1 MTQPA
6 MVVEEFKA
14 AERNTLRGW
23 ARVRMPSGMVLHDVG
38 IFYDRDSDRA
48 WVSAPSKAIVGRD
61 GVQMRSAKDSKPLY
75 TPAVSFETKALYQK
89 FSDAAIAALRL
100 AYPQALPPRIN
111 GDGK

>member
-1 MTQPA
+1 MKVLA
-6 MVVEEFKA
+6 FKA
-14 AERNTLRGW
+14 VERDALRGW
-23 ARVRMPSGMVLHDVG
+23 ATVLMPSGMILHDVG
-38 IFYDRDSDRA
+38 VFHDRDSDRS
-48 WVSAPSKAIVGRD
+48 WVSAPSKAMVGRD